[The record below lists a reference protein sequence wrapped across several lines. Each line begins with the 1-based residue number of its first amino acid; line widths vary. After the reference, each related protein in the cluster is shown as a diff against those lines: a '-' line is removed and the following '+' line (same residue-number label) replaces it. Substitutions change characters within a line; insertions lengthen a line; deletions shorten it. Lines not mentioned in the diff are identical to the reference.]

1 MLSNIFLLGC
11 IQRIFKFWYFFDFT
25 AKAVWPYFLIGGVTM
40 MVQLA
45 VGVAI
50 GVSIPF
56 LKRRLALSRV
66 GAVKNRE

>member
-1 MLSNIFLLGC
+1 M
-11 IQRIFKFWYFFDFT
+11 QRIFKFWYFFDFT
-25 AKAVWPYFLIGGVTM
+25 VKAVWPYFLTGGVAM